1 MTAVAD
7 GSGIVVLGVG
17 NTILTDDG
25 IGVVVVRELAE
36 AAERDGADAE
46 RVAYHDGGTIG
57 LALLPLIE
65 NAGGVILVDAANF
78 GGSLGE
84 VRRFEGDD
92 MDALLRVNRSTP
104 HEIAVSD
111 LIQTAELIG
120 TKPTRRA
127 LVAIQA
133 GELGLGA
140 EPQAEVLAAV
150 PRARGEVAA
159 ILDSWGV
166 RP

>member
-1 MTAVAD
+1 MTPVED

-25 IGVVVVRELAE
+25 IGVLVVRELAE
-36 AAERDGADAE
+36 DAARGGADDG
-46 RVAYHDGGTIG
+46 VTYHDGGTIG

-65 NAGGVILVDAANF
+65 NAAGVILVDAANF
-78 GGSLGE
+78 GGALGE

-120 TKPTRRA
+120 TRPARRA

-133 GELGLGA
+133 GELGLGS

-159 ILDSWGV
+159 ILDDWGV

>member
-1 MTAVAD
+1 MTPVAD

-25 IGVVVVRELAE
+25 IGVLVVRELAE
-36 AAERDGADAE
+36 DAARGGADDG
-46 RVAYHDGGTIG
+46 VAYHDGGTIG

-65 NAGGVILVDAANF
+65 NAAGVILVDAANF
-78 GGSLGE
+78 GGALGE

-104 HEIAVSD
+104 HEIAVYD

-120 TKPTRRA
+120 TKPARRA

-133 GELGLGA
+133 GELGLGS

-150 PRARGEVAA
+150 PRARGEVAP
-159 ILDSWGV
+159 ILDDWGV